1 MEKEHSWPEKETRSV
16 QRVYWD
22 EEGSLAC
29 LISNWGRD
37 STEATSMVEEE

>member
-1 MEKEHSWPEKETRSV
+1 MEKEHSCPEEETRSV

-29 LISNWGRD
+29 LISTWDQD
-37 STEATSMVEEE
+37 STEETSRVEEG